1 MKRFI
6 LATVLA
12 ILSCSLCPARK
23 AEVKVM
29 SFNIRHT
36 GEKKDTGVKNWKAR
50 REAVVNMIRTE
61 QPDVIGMQEVRAD
74 QKDYLILGLPEYQP
88 VMHSPSNTKFIM
100 FRRDRFQLLDQ
111 GNFWL
116 SETPD
121 KPSKGWRSSSE
132 RATLWAKLKDK
143 RTGKVFWF
151 FDTHLDVSS
160 YEARIKGA
168 EMCNDRM
175 KEICGKKGVQ
185 FLVGDMNSLEPDCLL
200 VLRDYL
206 RDARLESPET
216 DNRPTFS
223 GFGFCPPHVTYAH
236 DHIFYLNAQPL
247 RFRLLDGKDY
257 GVEYI
262 SDHYPIMFTA
272 KF

>member
-6 LATVLA
+6 LAIVLA
-12 ILSCSLCPARK
+12 ILSCSVCTARK
-23 AEVKVM
+23 AEIKVM

-36 GEKKDTGVKNWKAR
+36 GEKVDTGVKNWKER
-50 REAVVNMIRTE
+50 KEAVVNMIRTE
-61 QPDVIGMQEVRAD
+61 APDVIGMQEVRYD
-74 QKDYLILGLPEYQP
+74 QQDYLIHQLPEYQP

-100 FRRDRFQLLDQ
+100 FRRDLFQLLDQ

-116 SETPD
+116 SETPEIR
-121 KPSKGWRSSSE
+121 SKGWGSSSV

-143 RTGKVFWF
+143 RTGKVFWV
-151 FDTHLDVSS
+151 FDTHLDVTS

-168 EMCNDRM
+168 QMCIDRM
-175 KEICGKKGVQ
+175 EEICGPKGIQ
-185 FLVGDMNSLEPDCLL
+185 FLTGDMNSFEPDCLE
-200 VLRDYL
+200 VLGKWL
-206 RDARLESPET
+206 KDARKDSPET

-223 GFGFCPPHVTYAH
+223 GFGNCPPHVTYAH

-247 RFRLLDGKDY
+247 RFQLLDGKDY